1 MIDEHLFAEDTTQTL
16 AKLRGECNFGH
27 HEQGLPSLFDHLLNE
42 MHVDLGLSAR
52 SDALQQAN
60 LMIAKRKADLPIGYS
75 LHLGERMH
83 RLALLFEI
91 GIVTCVKSRDG
102 FFEGRQQAFLM
113 HFVEDGGADSSRFE
127 EHILGH
133 GVGLGLLKCVTH
145 VEQLHEERLLLWG
158 TLQGFESGFEARRG
172 LNFRSSRS
180 GRSGRSTLS
189 IRRTRSNR
197 R

>member
-1 MIDEHLFAEDTTQTL
+1 MIDEHLFTEDTTQTL

-27 HEQGLPSLFDHLLNE
+27 HEQGLPSLFDHLLDE
-42 MHVDLGLSAR
+42 VHVDLGLSAR

-60 LMIAKRKADLPIGYS
+60 LMIAKRKTDLPIGHC

-83 RLALLFEI
+83 RLALLFKI
-91 GIVTCVKSRDG
+91 GIVACVESRDG
-102 FFEGRQQAFLM
+102 FFECRQQAFLM

-127 EHILGH
+127 EHVLRH

-145 VEQLHEERLLLWG
+145 IEQLHKERLLLRG
-158 TLQGFESGFEARRG
+158 TLQGLESRFEARRG
-172 LNFRSSRS
+172 LDIRSSRS
-180 GRSGRSTLS
+180 NRSARSALS
-189 IRRTRSNR
+189 ILRTRSNR